1 MDFKE
6 APADTMEWHPEL
18 PSIIKV
24 VDKKTKENLQIKLNT
39 KGMGIFH
46 FGNAFEIVAGS
57 YSKIELS
64 QKISVIYHPTSYSRN
79 K

>member
-1 MDFKE
+1 
-6 APADTMEWHPEL
+6 MEWHPEL

-24 VDKKTKENLQIKLNT
+24 VDKKTKENLKIKLNT

-57 YSKIELS
+57 YSNILHHVTWIMS
-64 QKISVIYHPTSYSRN
+64 LTYVVSNLRN

>member
-1 MDFKE
+1 
-6 APADTMEWHPEL
+6 MEWHPEL

-24 VDKKTKENLQIKLNT
+24 VDKKTKENLKIKLNT

-57 YSKIELS
+57 YSNILHHVDMDHVTNISRCLEF
-64 QKISVIYHPTSYSRN
+64 QK
-79 K
+79 